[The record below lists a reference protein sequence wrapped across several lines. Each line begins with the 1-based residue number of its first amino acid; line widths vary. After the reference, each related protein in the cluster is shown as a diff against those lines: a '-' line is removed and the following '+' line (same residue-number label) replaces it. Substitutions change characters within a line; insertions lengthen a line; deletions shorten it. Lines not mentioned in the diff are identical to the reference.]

1 MFRVDHGRTLSPARA
16 TIVHNFVSRHSGVDP
31 VLLLVAFA
39 ALLLTAASSLGQ
51 TPPANTSTGEPWSR
65 IPPAGFRSVGAP
77 QFVAVTFDDNF
88 GLAPP
93 GSVGGVKAIIEFYA
107 GKRNPAG
114 TGEAARFDDASIRA
128 TFFGTSIYV
137 VAPSKRVLGGMRGED
152 QQGRNLAAW
161 KSAVTAGHEM
171 ADHTVNH
178 FNGGTAIISRKKCC
192 RARDWSVAKWSAEI
206 ASCKETLTDP
216 RSGIDA
222 KDVVGF
228 RAPFLSHND
237 EMFTALEAI
246 GFAYDSSVP
255 NCFGEK
261 EDGTN
266 CSWPYTLGQGSP
278 DADAFVRKL
287 KTEDLQPQLSP
298 PTIKR
303 HPGLWEVPVTT
314 LIVPPDSAAS
324 QYRFNTGLRERIAA
338 RAPFPYPSLYEAST
352 GKITGLDYTLLVDA
366 GVTGDEMRAILEYN
380 LDLHLSGNHSPL
392 IFVAHAHLYA
402 FSNPKDNPDTP
413 SDAIRNARWEGL
425 TAFISYALTKQEVR
439 IVAVGDVLKWIQA
452 ALLGKF

>member
-1 MFRVDHGRTLSPARA
+1 MFRVDHGRKLSPHRA
-16 TIVHNFVSRHSGVDP
+16 TIAHSFVSRHSGVDP

-51 TPPANTSTGEPWSR
+51 APHANTSVGAPWSR
-65 IPPAGFRSVGAP
+65 IPPTGLKPADVP

-88 GLAPP
+88 GLATP
-93 GSVGGVKAIIEFYA
+93 GSVGGVKAIVEFYA
-107 GKRNPAG
+107 GKHDPPG
-114 TGEAARFDDASIRA
+114 KGEATEFDDASIRA

-137 VAPSKRVLGGMRGED
+137 VDRSKRVLGGKQGED

-161 KSAVTAGHEM
+161 RSAVRAGHEM

-178 FNGGTAIISRKKCC
+178 FNGGRAVISRKECC
-192 RARDWSVAKWSAEI
+192 RARDWSVEKWSAEI
-206 ASCKETLTDP
+206 ASCKKTLTDP

-222 KDVVGF
+222 KNVVGF
-228 RAPFLSHND
+228 RAPFLSYND
-237 EMFTALEAI
+237 KMFTALETI

-255 NCFGEK
+255 NCFGE
-261 EDGTN
+261 EENGTN
-266 CSWPYTLGQGSP
+266 CSWPHSLGQGSP
-278 DADAFVRKL
+278 DADAFARKL
-287 KTEDLQPQLSP
+287 KTQGLQPRLSP

-303 HPGLWEVPVTT
+303 HPGLWELPVTT

-324 QYRFNTGLRERIAA
+324 QYHFNTGLRERIAA
-338 RAPFPYPSLYEAST
+338 RGPFPYPSLYEAST

-413 SDAIRNARWEGL
+413 SDAIRKARWDGL

-439 IVAVGDVLKWIQA
+439 VVAVGDVLRWIQA
-452 ALLGKF
+452 AVLGKF